1 MYLIKFT
8 YKMHCFVSAMDFSFS
23 SLEIISYITAAIV
36 TLLVVA
42 CTVIVYQFKLFH
54 LMFTYSTINKASK
67 DNGGE
72 LVARVLQK
80 HGVKYIF
87 TLCGGHISPIL
98 TSCEKLNIRVID
110 VRHEATTVFAADA
123 VARLSGVIGVA
134 VVTAGPGVTNTVTA
148 MKNAQMAESPVLLIG
163 GAAATILKGRGALQ
177 DIDQLA
183 LFKPLCKFCTSVK
196 YVRDIV
202 PTLRKAIAIAQSGTP
217 GPVFVEFPI
226 DTLYY
231 YGIVY
236 GELVGKPTTGPKTIW
251 KRIYQYY
258 INNYMNQLFADGFID
273 RPMDPLPVDIPS
285 ASASQVV
292 SAMQLVQSSKYP
304 LFLLGSQALLPPT
317 KADDLSKSLEILG
330 IPCFLSGM
338 SRGLLGRDNPIHIK
352 QRRRDALK
360 EADLVL
366 LIGTV
371 CDFRL
376 NYGRHINSKS
386 KVIAVNRNKE
396 QLTKNSGALW
406 NPTLLCQVDPGSF
419 VVALQETM
427 SHTEYKCD
435 PEWIKNLKDRDRDK
449 EALNKEKSQEE
460 TNQHLNPL
468 KVLHYTEECLDDNSI
483 IVTDGGDF
491 VGSAAYIVKP
501 RGPLSWLD
509 PGAFGTLGV
518 GGGFALGAKLCRPEA
533 DVWVIY
539 GDGALGFSVAEFD
552 TFTRHNTPVIAL
564 VGNDA
569 CWTQIVREQ
578 IPMFNTRIGC
588 MLAYLNY
595 HTVAEGFGGK
605 GILLD
610 RSCGD
615 NEIKEQLREAKKVS
629 RNGTAVLINALIG
642 ETDFRKGSIS
652 V

>member
-1 MYLIKFT
+1 
-8 YKMHCFVSAMDFSFS
+8 MDFNSYS
-23 SLEIISYITAAIV
+23 SVEILSYVTAAIV

-42 CTVIVYQFKLFH
+42 CTIIVYHLKLFY
-54 LMFTYSTINKASK
+54 LMFATIDKSSK
-67 DNGGE
+67 TNGGD
-72 LVARVLQK
+72 LVAKVLQE
-80 HGVKYIF
+80 HRVKYVF
-87 TLCGGHISPIL
+87 SLCGGHISPIL
-98 TSCEKLNIRVID
+98 IGCEKLKIRVID
-110 VRHEATTVFAADA
+110 VRHEATSVFAADA

-148 MKNAQMAESPVLLIG
+148 MKNAQMAETPVLLIG
-163 GAAATILKGRGALQ
+163 GAAASILKGRGALQ

-183 LFKPLCKFCTSVK
+183 LFKPLCKYCTSVK

-202 PTLRKAIAIAQSGTP
+202 PTLRRAIAIAQSGTP

-226 DTLYY
+226 DALYHY
-231 YGIVY
+231 DIVQK
-236 GELVGKPTTGPKTIW
+236 EIAKPSAAKSIAQ
-251 KRIYQYY
+251 RIHQFYV
-258 INNYMNQLFADGFID
+258 NNYINQLFADAFIP
-273 RPMDPLPVDIPS
+273 RPMGPLPVDTPS
-285 ASASQVV
+285 ASAAQVV
-292 SAMQLVQSSKYP
+292 SAMRLLKSSKRP
-304 LFLLGSQALLPPT
+304 VCLLGSQALLPPT
-317 KADDLSKSLEILG
+317 PADELRKSLETLG
-330 IPCFLSGM
+330 VPCFLSGM
-338 SRGLLGRDNPIHIK
+338 SRGLLGKDNPIHIR

-360 EADLVL
+360 EADLTF

-376 NYGRHINSKS
+376 NYGRHLNSRS
-386 KVIAVNRNKE
+386 KIIAVNRNKE

-406 NPTLLCQVDPGSF
+406 TPTLSFQVDAASF
-419 VVALQETM
+419 VVALQKTISDM
-427 SHTEYKCD
+427 DYHCD
-435 PEWIKNLKDRDRDK
+435 PEWIKKLKDRDTER
-449 EALNKEKSQEE
+449 EVQNKEKSKEE
-460 TNQHLNPL
+460 VDEHLNPL
-468 KVLHYTEECLDDNSI
+468 KVLYHAEECLDDNSI
-483 IVTDGGDF
+483 IVADGGDF
-491 VGSAAYIVKP
+491 VGSAAYIVQP
-501 RGPLSWLD
+501 RKPLSWLD

-552 TFTRHNTPVIAL
+552 TFTRHNVPVIAL

-569 CWTQIVREQ
+569 CWTQIAREQ
-578 IPMFNTRIGC
+578 VPLFDSNVAC

-615 NEIKEQLREAKKVS
+615 DKIKELLKEAKS
-629 RNGTAVLINALIG
+629 LSQQGTPVLINALIG
-642 ETDFRKGSIS
+642 KSDFRKGSIS